1 MPASAC
7 AVVSPAIPED
17 AVLLLVL
24 WRKVHSMRREF
35 GDLTEMVGRHSL
47 RLGVEIDGG
56 GERGSEVIVFS
67 RKKSTSP

>member
-1 MPASAC
+1 M
-7 AVVSPAIPED
+7 
-17 AVLLLVL
+17 VL
-24 WRKVHSMRREF
+24 WRKVLSMRRKF
-35 GDLTEMVGRHSL
+35 WDMTKLVGRHSL